1 MPVRETAEDRIE
13 ELTKQLNEAKI
24 TIKKLNKENQK
35 LKIDKY
41 HADFSKE
48 SLKKDLE
55 TLQQE
60 KEELRLKLKDAHK
73 KYLQK
78 LLEKGELCDNDCVL
92 CSLLW
97 ICHHKLQVYPC
108 GRHLEKILTI
118 KAEQKNSGTNPVHLC
133 CEKFMH
139 ILIKCRIVV
148 NKFEWTFLAP
158 GNEIDDRYREE
169 QIDKVWQ
176 KFLTVDAKK
185 LVVMVGRVFS
195 EPGRPGHM
203 IVCDL
208 KKRDKGLLEYNDLQ
222 NDVEGKEVDEEAFK
236 NGVRNDEGISLF
248 IVNTDKLQEIIDE
261 HKDILHT
268 TNYKANPT
276 GTSSSCTHAARNML
290 PSLPAE
296 PNSLLAIPTTKR
308 AVCNTNSAADDT
320 EHAAAYVPGS
330 LPAIPIT
337 EPVADCAACDTERA
351 ACDTDS
357 AACDTK
363 HAACGTNSVACDAE
377 RAACDT
383 DSAAYDTKHAACGT
397 NSVACDTERA
407 ACDTDSAA
415 CDTKHAACGTNSVA
429 CDTDGAAYEAER
441 AACDTDSAAYE
452 DL

>member
-1 MPVRETAEDRIE
+1 MPVKETAEDRIE
-13 ELTKQLNEAKI
+13 ELTKQLNEAKF
-24 TIKKLNKENQK
+24 TIEELEKKNKNLRYQK
-35 LKIDKY
+35 YEAELSE
-41 HADFSKE
+41 A
-48 SLKKDLE
+48 SLKKDLK

-60 KEELRLKLKDAHK
+60 KEELKLKLKDAHK

-118 KAEQKNSGTNPVHLC
+118 EAERNSRTNPVHLC
-133 CEKFMH
+133 CEKFMY
-139 ILIKCRIVV
+139 ILIKCGIVI

-158 GNEIDDRYREE
+158 RNEIDDRYREE

-236 NGVRNDEGISLF
+236 NGVRNDEGISLL
-248 IVNTDKLQEIIDE
+248 IINTDKLQEIIDE

-351 ACDTDS
+351 AC
-357 AACDTK
+357 
-363 HAACGTNSVACDAE
+363 GTNSAACDAE

-383 DSAAYDTKHAACGT
+383 DSSDSAAYEA
-397 NSVACDTERA
+397 ERA

-415 CDTKHAACGTNSVA
+415 CDTKHAACGTNSAACDAERAA
-429 CDTDGAAYEAER
+429 CDTDSAAYEAER

>member
-1 MPVRETAEDRIE
+1 M
-13 ELTKQLNEAKI
+13 
-24 TIKKLNKENQK
+24 
-35 LKIDKY
+35 KIDKY
-41 HADFSKE
+41 HAEFSKE

-60 KEELRLKLKDAHK
+60 KEEVKLKLKDAHK

-118 KAEQKNSGTNPVHLC
+118 KAEQNFGTNPVDLC
-133 CEKFMH
+133 CEKFMN

-148 NKFEWTFLAP
+148 NKFDWTFYAY
-158 GNEIDDRYREE
+158 GNEIDDEYRDK

-176 KFLTVDAKK
+176 EFLRVDTKN

-195 EPGRPGHM
+195 VPDRPGHM

-208 KKRDKGLLEYNDLQ
+208 KKRDEGLLEYNDLQ
-222 NDVEGKEVDEEAFK
+222 NDVEGEEVNEEAFK
-236 NGVRNDEGISLF
+236 KGVRNDEGISLL
-248 IVNTDKLQEIIDE
+248 IINTDKLQEIIDE

-276 GTSSSCTHAARNML
+276 GTSSNCTHAAQNML
-290 PSLPAE
+290 PALPAE
-296 PNSLLAIPTTKR
+296 PNSSFAIPTTKR
-308 AVCNTNSAADDT
+308 AVCNTSATGDT
-320 EHAAAYVPGS
+320 KHAAAYVPGS
-330 LPAIPIT
+330 LPAIPII
-337 EPVADCAACDTERA
+337 EPVADCAAC
-351 ACDTDS
+351 
-357 AACDTK
+357 
-363 HAACGTNSVACDAE
+363 GTNSAAFGTNSAACDAE

-383 DSAAYDTKHAACGT
+383 DS
-397 NSVACDTERA
+397 
-407 ACDTDSAA
+407 
-415 CDTKHAACGTNSVA
+415 
-429 CDTDGAAYEAER
+429 AAYEAER

-452 DL
+452 AERAACDTDSAACDTKRAACDTDSAAYDAERGVLGL